1 MGVGLCVSSEWAV
14 KAFYANPWIFLFST
28 LQFLL
33 QILLPFFTIME
44 PFMRIGQGEFLQQ
57 WIIFCIKQ
65 FDNAPK
71 S

>member
-1 MGVGLCVSSEWAV
+1 MGVGLPGSSEWAD

-28 LQFLL
+28 LQFRL

-44 PFMRIGQGEFLQQ
+44 PFKRIGQGEFLQQ
-57 WIIFCIKQ
+57 CIILYQ
-65 FDNAPK
+65 T